1 MPDSIQ
7 TWLRKAAEQ
16 LSNVSE
22 TPDLDSEILLCFCLN
37 KDRTFLRAWPEKSI
51 NTEQSNLFQTLISK
65 RFNGMPIAYL
75 TGEREFWSRSFKVS
89 PNVLIPRPD
98 TELLIELGLFFLSG
112 KQNFKVIDLGT
123 GSGIL
128 AITLAAERP
137 SSNFIA
143 VDNSSCALNIAQEN
157 ADQHGAKNIQ
167 FSISNWFDE
176 IFDDDFDLVISNPP
190 YIASHDPHL
199 TQGDLRYEPRSALV
213 SHENGLK
220 DIRLIAEQSTRH
232 LKRNGRLLIEHG
244 YNQKNEVQTIF
255 KALNYLK
262 VCTYNDLSGLP
273 RVTSGTWNP
282 Q

>member
-37 KDRTFLRAWPEKSI
+37 KDRTFLRAWPENPI

-112 KQNFKVIDLGT
+112 KPDFKVIDLGT

-157 ADQHGAKNIQ
+157 ADRRPKIYN
-167 FSISNWFDE
+167 
-176 IFDDDFDLVISNPP
+176 LVFPIGLMRFLMMILIWS
-190 YIASHDPHL
+190 
-199 TQGDLRYEPRSALV
+199 SAIHPILPV
-213 SHENGLK
+213 M
-220 DIRLIAEQSTRH
+220 IRI
-232 LKRNGRLLIEHG
+232 
-244 YNQKNEVQTIF
+244 
-255 KALNYLK
+255 
-262 VCTYNDLSGLP
+262 
-273 RVTSGTWNP
+273 
-282 Q
+282 